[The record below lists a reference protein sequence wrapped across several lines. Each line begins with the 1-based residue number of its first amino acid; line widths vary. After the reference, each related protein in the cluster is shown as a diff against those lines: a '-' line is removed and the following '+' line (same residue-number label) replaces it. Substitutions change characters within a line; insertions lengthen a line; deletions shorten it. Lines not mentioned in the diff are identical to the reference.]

1 MLSLWPA
8 WGTKEQN
15 DEQVTIRDL
24 LTIKTNKQRSTM
36 ASCGQIGVHNN
47 PHSNRREENKEIIME
62 KNSST
67 NGPVHQLQFIGTVN
81 IYPGIDSKSR
91 FKLFF
96 LFSGCYRLEESV
108 LQSVLNEAVS
118 FFVHAPCVHS
128 IWTIFQHSTAV
139 PFYSHWPKSREGLGH
154 LDPFDCS
161 RLDTEGAEDFD
172 WLMLEDWQT
181 SRHLFQLRLRLHLL
195 LYSSPW
201 SNALD

>member
-1 MLSLWPA
+1 
-8 WGTKEQN
+8 
-15 DEQVTIRDL
+15 
-24 LTIKTNKQRSTM
+24 
-36 ASCGQIGVHNN
+36 
-47 PHSNRREENKEIIME
+47 ME